1 MTEIDAI
8 EEDRDKYEYNSG
20 ADDDYERNTDD
31 TMNQTF
37 LQVEDILVKT
47 LLSYQVC
54 RMRSNPLRMNGN
66 KS

>member
-37 LQVEDILVKT
+37 LIGRGHFGKDIIVIL
-47 LLSYQVC
+47 
-54 RMRSNPLRMNGN
+54 GI
-66 KS
+66 